1 MAFSVLRSQ
10 EGRLPVFRFL
20 GTGEAV
26 GVCMI
31 DFDVQARVDCVG
43 EDWMGGTRRGTAEFR
58 AGRIVGRG
66 YGVRDEKLCL

>member
-10 EGRLPVFRFL
+10 ESRLPVFRFL

-31 DFDVQARVDCVG
+31 DIDVQARVDCVVA
-43 EDWMGGTRRGTAEFR
+43 DRMGRIRRGTVEFR
-58 AGRIVGRG
+58 SDRIVERG
-66 YGVRDEKLCL
+66 YGVRDEKLYL

>member
-26 GVCMI
+26 GICVI
-31 DFDVQARVDCVG
+31 DFDLRPRVDCVG
-43 EDWMGGTRRGTAEFR
+43 ADRMGRIRRGTVEFR
-58 AGRIVGRG
+58 SGRIAERG